1 MQNYG
6 QENKR
11 ETKERVKWKVEC
23 FHWYLHQNHRVPE
36 QLASV
41 PVLDTMKDHTVR
53 IPVIERKE
61 QGFFTTE
68 SYEGKPLNFQGTAS
82 VN

>member
-41 PVLDTMKDHTVR
+41 PGLNTMKDHTVR

-61 QGFFTTE
+61 
-68 SYEGKPLNFQGTAS
+68 SYKGKPLNFQGTAS
-82 VN
+82 GN